1 MYQIVFRG
9 DTALS
14 ADPAQVQ
21 ARFADRFRITDPAK
35 LASLFSGRRC
45 VLKKGLDV
53 DQANAYLA
61 QLRAMGALAEM
72 EEMVETPPPPT
83 PAPMTLSVEATE
95 PAPAA
100 LSVEAEPAPAPASLA
115 TSSAWTLTPVE
126 RRVEPEPEPVN
137 PYRAPQTRESTSSF
151 GRVGSRAQ
159 PVERPSDV
167 SGLSWGAFFWGWIW
181 GLFNGTYIALLTLVP
196 VINIVMAFVLLFKGR
211 QWAWENKQ
219 WESLEAFNRSQRRW
233 AISGLI
239 LTVLVFILSMKFMAS
254 VQRAAEEDG
263 YGYEDD
269 GSGEYSEEIDVE
281 EEDRRIAERIE
292 QVQDPAMREKLREMD
307 RVRREQRDGG
317 R

>member
-21 ARFADRFRITDPAK
+21 ARFAERFQLTDPAK
-35 LASLFSGRRC
+35 LAALFSGRRC

-72 EEMVETPPPPT
+72 ELMAET
-83 PAPMTLSVEATE
+83 PAPIV
-95 PAPAA
+95 PAVPVPTAA
-100 LSVEAEPAPAPASLA
+100 LALSGEPEAEPSAPPASA
-115 TSSAWTLTPVE
+115 AISSAWTLTPVE

-137 PYRAPQTRESTSSF
+137 PYRAPQARDSTASL

-159 PVERPSDV
+159 PLPDRPSDV

-233 AISGLI
+233 GLSGLI
-239 LTVLVFILSMKFMAS
+239 LSVLVFIFTLKFMAS
-254 VQRAAEEDG
+254 VRQAVDEEG
-263 YGYEDD
+263 YAYQDD
-269 GSGEYSEEIDVE
+269 GSGEYSEDIDIE

-317 R
+317 G